1 VKLFVFQIECS
12 TICRPNWVNLLCSIL
27 IWLLLLIFTAIR
39 RIILAGGVVVLFK
52 MAEFFNWIRPGYEL
66 VTARLLWN
74 IQLRFFQPAEEY
86 VAGGILY
93 STLFSPQETPNR
105 KWELSLCDIGTK
117 IAIYAFHCNSM
128 GNKENVVIP
137 ALLKIWILDR
147 NGRKIF
153 QQMVISSPD
162 QTGVKFNVSK
172 VSLMKSI
179 FEIDQDCILEDVSLT
194 FCCKIFTHVEIAE
207 IRSVSPADPAVLAF
221 DCTGGLSSHLEE
233 LFNDMS
239 LSDVTL
245 NIGDHEFPAHK
256 LILSARS
263 KYFAAMFKHPMKE
276 NLTNQIKIE
285 DTEPEVFQEL
295 LHFIY
300 TGRVSKATM
309 ETMATGLFVAA
320 DKYLLEELKT
330 KCENYLV
337 LHMSPDNCV
346 VLLLHGDLLNPAEP
360 LKEAAKYLRRFPNEV
375 TASERWKKMKQEDP
389 AVLCEIHQFVL
400 CLK

>member
-1 VKLFVFQIECS
+1 
-12 TICRPNWVNLLCSIL
+12 
-27 IWLLLLIFTAIR
+27 
-39 RIILAGGVVVLFK
+39 
-52 MAEFFNWIRPGYEL
+52 M
-66 VTARLLWN
+66 
-74 IQLRFFQPAEEY
+74 LR
-86 VAGGILY
+86 
-93 STLFSPQETPNR
+93 SHLFSPQETPNR

-245 NIGDHEFPAHK
+245 NIGGCEFPAHK
-256 LILSARS
+256 NILAARS
-263 KYFAAMFKHPMKE
+263 KYFAAMFKQPMRE
-276 NLTNQIKIE
+276 QSTNKIKME
-285 DTEPEVFQEL
+285 DIEPEVFKEL
-295 LHFIY
+295 LRFIY
-300 TGRVSKATM
+300 TGRISTATM

-320 DKYLLEELKT
+320 DKYLLEELKM
-330 KCENYLV
+330 KCEKYLV

-346 VLLLHGDLLNPAEP
+346 VLLLHGNLLNPAEP
-360 LKEAAKYLRRFPNEV
+360 LKEAAKFLRRFSHEV
-375 TASERWKKMKQEDP
+375 MATDVWKKIKQENT
-389 AVLCEIHQFVL
+389 VLFCRIKLFVFGFQ
-400 CLK
+400 